1 MKKPLL
7 VTRTLGA
14 ALVAATVLAAPQA
27 STAELA
33 QGGAPNRAAA
43 YVMAVAG

>member
-7 VTRTLGA
+7 MTLTLGA

-27 STAELA
+27 PTADLA

-43 YVMAVAG
+43 YMMAMAG

>member
-7 VTRTLGA
+7 MTLTLGA

-33 QGGAPNRAAA
+33 HRRWRRRTARRPT
-43 YVMAVAG
+43 